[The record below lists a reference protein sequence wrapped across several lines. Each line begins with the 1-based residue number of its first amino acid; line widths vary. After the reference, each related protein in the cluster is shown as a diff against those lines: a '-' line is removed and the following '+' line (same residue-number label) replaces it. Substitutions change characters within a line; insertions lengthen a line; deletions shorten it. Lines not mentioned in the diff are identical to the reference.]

1 METRFGRP
9 SFELWNMASSS
20 SVANDTV
27 ILTEDDIPG
36 AYLVG
41 RNSKGLGYDVVAIPW
56 KDQKRKLCL

>member
-1 METRFGRP
+1 
-9 SFELWNMASSS
+9 MASSS